1 MQEPEP
7 SAEQLRPSLSA
18 LPSVTD
24 GRTQVAEISLGPL
37 IEQEDE
43 RLGRFR
49 GIFASYRTA
58 EAGLPTLTSAFE
70 SSVMCPAARRVQSQ
84 QPHSS
89 VILISGRQR
98 LLQHAA
104 AHADIS
110 TAAEAGMHGD
120 TIREEEAVSNAAA
133 ALPATA
139 SEEVA
144 LGFPRTI
151 GNIDRIKHVPSPH
164 IILFLEISNSFGAG
178 IPISIMDDNLP
189 ENCCFQGDFPRC

>member
-89 VILISGRQR
+89 VILVSGRQR

-110 TAAEAGMHGD
+110 TAAEAGD

-133 ALPATA
+133 RLPATA

-144 LGFPRTI
+144 FGYPRTI

-164 IILFLEISNSFGAG
+164 IILFLETSNSFDAG

>member
-37 IEQEDE
+37 IEQE

-84 QPHSS
+84 QPHSL
-89 VILISGRQR
+89 VILVSGRQR

-110 TAAEAGMHGD
+110 IAAEAGD

-133 ALPATA
+133 RLPATA

-144 LGFPRTI
+144 LGYPRTI

-178 IPISIMDDNLP
+178 IPISIMDDKLP

>member
-1 MQEPEP
+1 MQETEP

-110 TAAEAGMHGD
+110 TAAEAGVHGD

-133 ALPATA
+133 RLPATA

-164 IILFLEISNSFGAG
+164 IILFLETSNSFDAG

-189 ENCCFQGDFPRC
+189 ENCCFQGEFPRC

>member
-84 QPHSS
+84 QPHSL
-89 VILISGRQR
+89 VILVSGRQR

-110 TAAEAGMHGD
+110 TAAEAGD

-133 ALPATA
+133 RLPATA

-144 LGFPRTI
+144 LGYPRTI

-164 IILFLEISNSFGAG
+164 IIFFLETSNSFDAG

>member
-37 IEQEDE
+37 IEQE

-84 QPHSS
+84 QPHSL
-89 VILISGRQR
+89 VILVSGRQR

-110 TAAEAGMHGD
+110 IAAEAGD
-120 TIREEEAVSNAAA
+120 TIREEEAIPNAAA
-133 ALPATA
+133 RLPATA

-144 LGFPRTI
+144 LGYPRTI

-164 IILFLEISNSFGAG
+164 IILFLEISNSFDAG

>member
-110 TAAEAGMHGD
+110 TAAEAGD

-133 ALPATA
+133 RLPATA

-144 LGFPRTI
+144 LGYPRTI
-151 GNIDRIKHVPSPH
+151 GNIDRIKHVPSPR
-164 IILFLEISNSFGAG
+164 IIFFLETSNSFDAG

>member
-70 SSVMCPAARRVQSQ
+70 SAVMCPAARRVQSQ
-84 QPHSS
+84 QPHSL
-89 VILISGRQR
+89 VILVSGRQR

-110 TAAEAGMHGD
+110 IAAEAGD
-120 TIREEEAVSNAAA
+120 TIREEEAIPNAAA
-133 ALPATA
+133 RLPATA

-144 LGFPRTI
+144 LGYPRTI
-151 GNIDRIKHVPSPH
+151 GNIDRIKHVPSPR
-164 IILFLEISNSFGAG
+164 IIFFLETSNSFDAG

>member
-84 QPHSS
+84 QPHSL
-89 VILISGRQR
+89 VILVSGRQR

-110 TAAEAGMHGD
+110 TAAEAGD

-133 ALPATA
+133 RLPATA

>member
-84 QPHSS
+84 QPHSL
-89 VILISGRQR
+89 VILVSMLQLDYRRRLQRRWRWDILGRLVTSTER
-98 LLQHAA
+98 IEHAP
-104 AHADIS
+104 
-110 TAAEAGMHGD
+110 
-120 TIREEEAVSNAAA
+120 N
-133 ALPATA
+133 PY
-139 SEEVA
+139 
-144 LGFPRTI
+144 
-151 GNIDRIKHVPSPH
+151 
-164 IILFLEISNSFGAG
+164 IILFLETSNFFGAG

-189 ENCCFQGDFPRC
+189 ENCCFQGDFPSCQHLG

>member
-84 QPHSS
+84 QPHSL
-89 VILISGRQR
+89 VILVSGRQR

-110 TAAEAGMHGD
+110 TAAEAGD

-133 ALPATA
+133 RLPATA

-144 LGFPRTI
+144 FGYPRTI

-164 IILFLEISNSFGAG
+164 IILFLETSNSFDAG

>member
-37 IEQEDE
+37 IEQE

-84 QPHSS
+84 QPHSL
-89 VILISGRQR
+89 VILVSGRQR

-110 TAAEAGMHGD
+110 IAAEAGD
-120 TIREEEAVSNAAA
+120 TIREEEAIPNAAA
-133 ALPATA
+133 RLPATA

-144 LGFPRTI
+144 LGYPRTI

>member
-84 QPHSS
+84 QSHSS

-110 TAAEAGMHGD
+110 TAAEAGD

-133 ALPATA
+133 RLPATA

-164 IILFLEISNSFGAG
+164 IILFLETSNSFGAG

>member
-70 SSVMCPAARRVQSQ
+70 SSVLCPAARRVQSQ
-84 QPHSS
+84 QPHSL
-89 VILISGRQR
+89 VILVSGRQR

-110 TAAEAGMHGD
+110 TAAEAGVHGD

-133 ALPATA
+133 TLPATA

>member
-70 SSVMCPAARRVQSQ
+70 SAVMCPAARRVQSQ
-84 QPHSS
+84 QPHSL
-89 VILISGRQR
+89 VILVSGRQR

-110 TAAEAGMHGD
+110 IAAEAGD
-120 TIREEEAVSNAAA
+120 TIREEEAIPNAAA
-133 ALPATA
+133 RLPATA

-144 LGFPRTI
+144 LGYPRTI

-164 IILFLEISNSFGAG
+164 IILFLETSNSFDAG

>member
-37 IEQEDE
+37 IEQE

-70 SSVMCPAARRVQSQ
+70 SAVMCPAARRVQSQ
-84 QPHSS
+84 QPHSL
-89 VILISGRQR
+89 VILVSGRQR

-110 TAAEAGMHGD
+110 TAAEAGD
-120 TIREEEAVSNAAA
+120 TIREEEAIPNAAA
-133 ALPATA
+133 RLPATA

-144 LGFPRTI
+144 LGYPRTI

-164 IILFLEISNSFGAG
+164 IILFLETSNSFDAG

>member
-70 SSVMCPAARRVQSQ
+70 SAVMCPAARRVQSQ
-84 QPHSS
+84 QPHSL
-89 VILISGRQR
+89 VILVSGRQR

-110 TAAEAGMHGD
+110 IAAEAGD
-120 TIREEEAVSNAAA
+120 TIREEEAIPNAAA
-133 ALPATA
+133 RLPATA

-144 LGFPRTI
+144 LGYPRTI

-164 IILFLEISNSFGAG
+164 IIFFLETSNSFDAG

>member
-84 QPHSS
+84 QPHSL
-89 VILISGRQR
+89 VILVSGRQR

-110 TAAEAGMHGD
+110 TAAEAGD

-133 ALPATA
+133 RLPATA

-144 LGFPRTI
+144 LGYPRTI
-151 GNIDRIKHVPSPH
+151 GNIDRIKHVPSPR
-164 IILFLEISNSFGAG
+164 IIFFLETSNSFDAG